1 MNKELFLILSG
12 CILAFTI
19 VAMCTGPIISGLI
32 DANWWKYIN
41 IKRYSDEISQLK
53 GATKEELKGA
63 KHFKHLYSRFKA
75 LYGLEYSAL
84 IIDLVFAF
92 VCTLLGLLH
101 VFDQGK
107 YFEKYTGLIGL
118 ATGAIGFIMTLVY
131 ICYNGYIFTKDEEAT
146 LGFDFLQMIS
156 DPDPDD
162 LDDLRIFFKVDKDR
176 AFAEWDNS
184 KQQYKCKYFDKD
196 SIFGAQ
202 MTTYSSLGKK
212 QYNYQKDKVEDLNDD
227 SDSIEY
233 FHCQQKNPFHCNGQD
248 KGYIMPDS
256 GQQYTFSVDKKC
268 QKLYYKDSSYDSI
281 SNKYVFDNWLTN
293 IIFTCLI
300 IACEIGLALF
310 GFLLFNENKGSI

>member
-19 VAMCTGPIISGLI
+19 VAMCTGPVIHLGM
-32 DANWWKYIN
+32 AEVWAMENCKE
-41 IKRYSDEISQLK
+41 RSDEISYYKKKGYSKEQLK
-53 GATKEELKGA
+53 P
-63 KHFKHLYSRFKA
+63 FKRKKNVCLRAKA

-92 VCTLLGLLH
+92 VCALLGLFH

-131 ICYNGYIFTKDEEAT
+131 IVYNGYIFTKDEEI
-146 LGFDFLQMIS
+146 LEVFGDYY
-156 DPDPDD
+156 
-162 LDDLRIFFKVDKDR
+162 KVDKDR

-184 KQQYKCKYFDKD
+184 KKGYKCKYFDKD
-196 SIFGAQ
+196 DKIFWGLRPTA
-202 MTTYSSLGKK
+202 SSLGKK
-212 QYNYQKDKVEDLNDD
+212 QYNYQKDKDGEVDD
-227 SDSIEY
+227 DDKKSIEY
-233 FHCQQKNPFHCNGQD
+233 FNCRQKYPSDCYVEGYVINPSGDQD
-248 KGYIMPDS
+248 TYSLDG
-256 GQQYTFSVDKKC
+256 DKKC
-268 QKLYYKDSSYDSI
+268 QKLYYKAPTYEDI
-281 SNKYVFDNWLTN
+281 SNKYRFDNWLTN

>member
-32 DANWWKYIN
+32 GPMGFGSYGFKYLN
-41 IKRYSDEISQLK
+41 CKEKSDTISYHK
-53 GATKEELKGA
+53 KHGASKEELKQY
-63 KHFKHLYSRFKA
+63 KREKNVCLREKA

-131 ICYNGYIFTKDEEAT
+131 IVYNGYIFTKDEEI
-146 LGFDFLQMIS
+146 LELFNGNYY
-156 DPDPDD
+156 
-162 LDDLRIFFKVDKDR
+162 KVDKDR

-184 KQQYKCKYFDKD
+184 KKGYKFKYFDKD
-196 SIFGAQ
+196 DKVKFGLRP
-202 MTTYSSLGKK
+202 TVSCLGKK

-227 SDSIEY
+227 SELKEY
-233 FHCQQKNPFHCNGQD
+233 FNCKISHAIIRNNQNE
-248 KGYIMPDS
+248 GYYYLNANEQMSYLHDI
-256 GQQYTFSVDKKC
+256 DKKC
-268 QKLYYKDSSYDSI
+268 QKLYYHDNPEADSI
-281 SNKYVFDNWLTN
+281 SNKYIFDNWLTN

-300 IACEIGLALF
+300 IVCEIGLAFF

>member
-19 VAMCTGPIISGLI
+19 VAMCTGPIINGLI
-32 DANWWKYIN
+32 GQMGMGSYGFKYLNCKEMSDKISYY
-41 IKRYSDEISQLK
+41 KKKDYS
-53 GATKEELKGA
+53 KEELKQYKREKNVCLRG
-63 KHFKHLYSRFKA
+63 KA

-131 ICYNGYIFTKDEEAT
+131 IVYSGYMFTKDEE
-146 LGFDFLQMIS
+146 I
-156 DPDPDD
+156 
-162 LDDLRIFFKVDKDR
+162 LDDDFYKVDKDR

-184 KQQYKCKYFDKD
+184 KKGYKCKYFDKD
-196 SIFGAQ
+196 ATEKGLRP
-202 MTTYSSLGKK
+202 TYSSLGKK
-212 QYNYQKDKVEDLNDD
+212 QYNYHKDKVSSLNDD

-233 FHCQQKNPFHCNGQD
+233 FLCRNDPSNCDDDND
-248 KGYIMPDS
+248 NLGYIMPPL
-256 GQQYTFSVDKKC
+256 GQQYSFSPLTLDKKC
-268 QKLYYKDSSYDSI
+268 QKLYYKASTYDETI
-281 SNKYVFDNWLTN
+281 NKYIFDNWLTN